1 MCDEDEEDSG
11 PEFKK
16 MNVASGSD
24 GTPRGHLKDRVSF
37 FEQVWS
43 PRSQRR
49 LETSG
54 DDSSFEESYERLVEE
69 GELNGAKV
77 VKFEK
82 ITVRKSLKEM
92 SVAQEV
98 RGVGA
103 CESCRTTPSD
113 SAYQSHGHAGHQGSS
128 KGSSV
133 TSFGRFPSEDS
144 LLVHSKRAASPR
156 TPSTMEDK
164 SSSEWYTEYNQSF
177 HNVARMDVVRSR
189 TEYDAH
195 IAQIRGSSCC
205 VKNIKVLKLNTSL
218 K

>member
-156 TPSTMEDK
+156 TPSTWK
-164 SSSEWYTEYNQSF
+164 INRRPNGT
-177 HNVARMDVVRSR
+177 RS
-189 TEYDAH
+189 
-195 IAQIRGSSCC
+195 I
-205 VKNIKVLKLNTSL
+205 IKVSIMSRGWMLWGAERNMMHTLRKLEVVLVVLETSRFWN
-218 K
+218 